1 LEQLIQERNRL
12 SKEIESFHLKEASG
26 LKNDLINEADQV
38 DDIKVILK
46 KIMLPNTDALKKLAF
61 EIKQQVKQ
69 VILVLAAEIDGKPHI
84 AVAVSEILVKEK
96 GLDAVKFVKHLAKE
110 IQGGGGGQP
119 FFATAGGK
127 KLEGLD
133 NVLTES
139 KMLIKEYLNHHKT

>member
-1 LEQLIQERNRL
+1 
-12 SKEIESFHLKEASG
+12 
-26 LKNDLINEADQV
+26 V

-46 KIMLPNTDALKKLAF
+46 KIMLPNTDALKKLSF

-133 NVLTES
+133 NVLTKS
-139 KMLIKEYLNHHKT
+139 KMLIKEYLNNHIT